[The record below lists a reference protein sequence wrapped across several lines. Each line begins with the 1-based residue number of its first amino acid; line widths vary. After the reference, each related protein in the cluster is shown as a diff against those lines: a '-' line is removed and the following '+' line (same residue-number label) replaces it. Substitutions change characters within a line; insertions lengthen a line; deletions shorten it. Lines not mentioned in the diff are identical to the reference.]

1 MSGNAEGEDPT
12 TMNDRARYFVRYGG
26 ARCCGKTMAL
36 KDELVDRVA
45 GVVIATA
52 LVAAGVRPA
61 GRMRR
66 RLRRAQARLDAFK
79 AAHLEVPT

>member
-1 MSGNAEGEDPT
+1 MSGNRIMTNAERNSDEFLRRVTD
-12 TMNDRARYFVRYGG
+12 VI
-26 ARCCGKTMAL
+26 MAQVM
-36 KDELVDRVA
+36 VDV
-45 GVVIATA
+45 GLT
-52 LVAAGVRPA
+52 PA